1 MMWNPFTRLIQR
13 LTAYAWWQVVI
24 ELFIIWMVVYAV
36 LRFVQG
42 TRAAG
47 ALKGTLLMLLFATLL
62 IRIAGGSGPESFQRL
77 KFLYD
82 HFVTL
87 LAVTLIVVFQPEL
100 RRGLIRLGET
110 PILRRSAAVR
120 RDAIGPIVDACSYLS
135 RARFGGI
142 IVIERETPLK
152 GLVEGG
158 TTINATVSARLL
170 QSLFFPGSAL
180 HDLAVTISGTTL
192 MAAGVQLPLAD
203 PEEMPDPSLGSR
215 HRAAV
220 GLSKECD
227 AIVVVVSEETGGIS
241 IAERG
246 RLEQGLDADR
256 LRAELSSRLGR
267 KAPPPEASLPEHTTS
282 GMGDSTLAGLS
293 SAEVAGIGDQRG

>member
-1 MMWNPFTRLIQR
+1 MFWDRITRLLER
-13 LTAYAWWQVVI
+13 LGVYPWWQVAI
-24 ELFIIWMVVYAV
+24 ELAVIWVVVYAV

-47 ALKGTLLMLLFATLL
+47 ALKGTLLLLLLATLL
-62 IRIAGGSGPESFQRL
+62 IRIVGTSDSFQRI

-82 HFVTL
+82 HFLTL
-87 LAVTLIVVFQPEL
+87 LAITLIVVFQPEL

-110 PILRRSAAVR
+110 PLLRRSAAVR
-120 RDAIGPIVDACSYLS
+120 RDAIGPIVDACAYLS

-142 IVIERETPLK
+142 IVVERETPLK

-158 TTINATVSARLL
+158 TAINGQVSARLL

-180 HDLAVTISGTTL
+180 HDLAVTVSGNMIT
-192 MAAGVQLPLAD
+192 AAGVQLPLAE

-246 RLEQGLDADR
+246 RLEQGLEPER
-256 LRAELSSRLGR
+256 LRAELNTRLG
-267 KAPPPEASLPEHTTS
+267 KASAGPMAHAEHAPHPALSETGVHESITA
-282 GMGDSTLAGLS
+282 GDT
-293 SAEVAGIGDQRG
+293 RN

>member
-1 MMWNPFTRLIQR
+1 MMWERITRLFDR
-13 LTAYAWWQVVI
+13 LAAYPWWQVAI
-24 ELFIIWMVVYAV
+24 ELVVIWAVVYAV

-47 ALKGTLLMLLFATLL
+47 ALKGTLFLLLLGTLIIRFAG
-62 IRIAGGSGPESFQRL
+62 ASDSFQRI

-82 HFVTL
+82 HFLTL
-87 LAVTLIVVFQPEL
+87 LAITLIVVFQPEL

-110 PILRRSAAVR
+110 QLLRRSAAVR
-120 RDAIGPIVDACSYLS
+120 RDAIGPIVEACAYLS

-142 IVIERETPLK
+142 IVVERETPLK
-152 GLVEGG
+152 GLVVGG
-158 TTINATVSARLL
+158 TPINGQVTARLL

-180 HDLAVTISGTTL
+180 HDLAVTVSGNQIT
-192 MAAGVQLPLAD
+192 AAGVQLPLAE
-203 PEEMPDPSLGSR
+203 PEEMPDAGLGSR

-246 RLEQGLDADR
+246 RLEQGLDAKR
-256 LRAELSSRLGR
+256 LEEELQARFGKRGPRPDLGGEDAPNGELDGSGEHEAVHAAED
-267 KAPPPEASLPEHTTS
+267 KH
-282 GMGDSTLAGLS
+282 
-293 SAEVAGIGDQRG
+293 